1 MWASY
6 QTGGAMTE
14 RIRIR
19 EVGPREGFQN
29 LPAVYPTEQKLELI
43 SLLTQAGLKEIEV
56 AAFVR
61 ADRVPQMADAAEVIR
76 ALPKGTEVAYSAL
89 YLNQKGFKNALSA
102 EVPFIEGWIPVA
114 MSESFLKRNNN
125 LTLGDLY
132 ASLPG
137 WEECFREASVPLQ
150 GLMVSAAFG
159 ANDEGAIPLER
170 LLSVLEA
177 TFSHLSIA
185 PREVCLADTMGWGTP
200 RKVAQAVRAVRE
212 TFGCEVSLHLHDT
225 RGTGIANVYAGIE
238 EGVRIF
244 DSSFGGVGGCPF
256 VKGAAGNV
264 ATEEVVFLC
273 HEMGL
278 DTGVDLDKLMAAVL
292 LLEKVVGPVPS
303 RYFRSA
309 LRSSQ

>member
-1 MWASY
+1 
-6 QTGGAMTE
+6 MTE

-29 LPAVYPTEQKLELI
+29 LPTVYPSEKKLELI
-43 SLLTQAGLKEIEV
+43 SLLIEAGLKEIEV

-61 ADRVPQMADAAEVIR
+61 ADRVPQMADAPQIIKG
-76 ALPKGTEVAYSAL
+76 LPKGGQVSFSAL
-89 YLNQKGFKNALSA
+89 YLNQKGFKNALAA
-102 EVPFIEGWIPVA
+102 EVPYIEGWIPLAV
-114 MSESFLKRNNN
+114 SESFLKRNNN
-125 LTLGDLY
+125 LTLDELY
-132 ASLPG
+132 AGLSA
-137 WEECFREASVPLQ
+137 WEECFREASLPLQ
-150 GLMVSAAFG
+150 GVMVSAAFG
-159 ANDEGAIPLER
+159 ANDEGPILLER
-170 LLSVLEA
+170 LLSVLDS
-177 TFSHLSIA
+177 TFSRLSVP

-200 RKVAQAVRAVRE
+200 RKVAKAVRAVRE
-212 TFGCEVSLHLHDT
+212 RFGCEVSLHLHDT

-273 HEMGL
+273 QEMGL
-278 DTGVDLDKLMAAVL
+278 ETGVDLDKLMAAVL

-309 LRSSQ
+309 LRCA